1 MAEFTILEIVNQ
13 SNLVTFFG
21 VKSRFQVKKVAK
33 ILNLKARFFINKAP
47 SNGNNAVFRFQP
59 DPSKKSKERLNF
71 KTKTIKPN
79 EKE

>member
-47 SNGNNAVFRFQP
+47 SNGNNAVFSFSTRP
-59 DPSKKSKERLNF
+59 
-71 KTKTIKPN
+71 
-79 EKE
+79 